1 MDNTSD
7 CNLKVLFLVREFLQR
22 VAVILG
28 SCLATNFRTPTPRG
42 ELVTLVLDPQLRTD
56 SRSGLHTMMHGT
68 TLWNAW
74 HIWRHGFVVGRN
86 GHSKN
91 GSTRYGI
98 WGFEGVGHVVDWA
111 MNRANASSNPSL
123 RKGEFDAWSC
133 PCVIEF
139 RFTVELTR
147 FPDTQA
153 GVCCL
158 THNGHAT
165 DNHRYQP
172 GDIIN
177 VQPFWTAFHMY
188 ADVYTRYKNLLAA
201 DRVRDDIH
209 YGRSIMCSAP
219 WISRPEDRESLVN
232 PTRNPCGRVVDQHDV
247 WTLCRKRGKRFFCEE
262 CCRLGH

>member
-68 TLWNAW
+68 TLWNAL

-98 WGFEGVGHVVDWA
+98 WGFEGVGDLVDWA

-158 THNGHAT
+158 THNDAWH
-165 DNHRYQP
+165 
-172 GDIIN
+172 
-177 VQPFWTAFHMY
+177 VKPFWTAFHMY
-188 ADVYTRYKNLLAA
+188 AGVYTRYKNLLAA
-201 DRVRDDIH
+201 HSVRDDIQN
-209 YGRSIMCSAP
+209 GRSIMCSAM
-219 WISRPEDRESLVN
+219 WISSPQRVRVASES
-232 PTRNPCGRVVDQHDV
+232 
-247 WTLCRKRGKRFFCEE
+247 
-262 CCRLGH
+262 